1 MASSIRSDPLLGAT
15 PRTPSLPHLRL
26 VIERVRNRF
35 KKSKIRSKAER
46 YLPRLVEK
54 GTVLF
59 ISLSFVITS
68 ITLTTWSAILAHLH
82 PITSGNLS
90 LTSDPYFLG
99 DLSQSLLSY
108 LSIYLV
114 IATAV
119 HNRSEGLPYQP
130 WVWVYLAVS
139 FMSNI
144 LGLCLYTSVPPASIA
159 FLWFAAFAQVV
170 IPLLLIIVTEASKT
184 EDDVES
190 HRD

>member
-15 PRTPSLPHLRL
+15 PRTPGLPYLL
-26 VIERVRNRF
+26 SVIERVRSRF
-35 KKSKIRSKAER
+35 KKSKVRSKAEGH
-46 YLPRLVEK
+46 LPWLVTK
-54 GTVLF
+54 GTVLL

-68 ITLTTWSAILAHLH
+68 ASVTTWSAILANVH
-82 PITSGNLS
+82 PIMSGKPS

-130 WVWVYLAVS
+130 WLWFYLAASFVS
-139 FMSNI
+139 SI
-144 LGLCLYTSVPPASIA
+144 LGLCLYTAVPPASIF
-159 FLWFAAFAQVV
+159 FLWVAACAQVV

-184 EDDVES
+184 KDDVES